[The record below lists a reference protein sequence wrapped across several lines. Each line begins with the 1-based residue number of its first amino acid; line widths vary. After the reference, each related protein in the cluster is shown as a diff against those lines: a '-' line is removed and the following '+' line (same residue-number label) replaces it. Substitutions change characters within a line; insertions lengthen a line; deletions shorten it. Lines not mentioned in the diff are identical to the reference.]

1 MAYVGTLRDLLP
13 GNLGNVASEVLTFTD
28 AWTWTGAHVFS
39 AGLAGSSLKTPARVA
54 YARSQIYN
62 LDNGAG
68 TTIDDVILVPT
79 RAITITSI
87 KIVYVGATTGTVAAG
102 NITIGTAVDGTEI
115 AAATAYGNTK
125 AVGTTTAVTIAS
137 GAVAANT
144 MITVRHT
151 GVAATAAGEAFVQIE
166 YTVDD

>member
-28 AWTWTGAHVFS
+28 AWTWSGATVHTGAFTPTGAFDISGATVTYRALVNADVG
-39 AGLAGSSLKTPARVA
+39 AGAVIAGSKLATPARVA
-54 YARSQIYN
+54 YAKGVVYN
-62 LDNGAG
+62 LD
-68 TTIDDVILVPT
+68 
-79 RAITITSI
+79 
-87 KIVYVGATTGTVAAG
+87 

-115 AAATAYGNTK
+115 AAATAYENSK
-125 AVGTTTAVTIAS
+125 AIGTTTAVTIAS
-137 GAVAANT
+137 GAVAADA

-151 GVAATAAGEAFVQIE
+151 GVASAAAGEAFVQIE